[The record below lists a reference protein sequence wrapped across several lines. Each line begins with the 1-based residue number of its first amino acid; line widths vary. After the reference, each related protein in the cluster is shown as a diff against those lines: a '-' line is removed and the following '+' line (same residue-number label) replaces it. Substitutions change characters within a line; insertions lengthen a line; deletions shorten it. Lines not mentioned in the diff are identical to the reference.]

1 MLFFAAESERMS
13 RSKLITLLSFLVLT
27 LVLAYSGTAKEEDE
41 PEAAPAD
48 EAPAEETPAEE
59 TPAEETPAEETPAEE
74 APAEEAPA
82 EEAPA
87 EEAPAEEAPA
97 EEAPAEEPPA
107 PPPVVDTWVDGAG
120 VIVLDDYEQ
129 TVRRGKRGAASEM
142 DVVFSFRSTSD
153 RPIFQWRGDIAWS
166 GYYGVRLYVKPYHHG
181 VEMGPGQPLT
191 IEGTYPDTGSASSLY
206 TVLAPMKR
214 KDFEVT
220 LENVEVMYELPA
232 VVEEVIDL
240 PSPEE
245 VITAEALDRKFGRNG
260 DIIKCFVDA
269 INAGTQFPPALHVG
283 FTVHSDGHLSDGG
296 LVEEEYQ
303 GTTLD
308 QCLHEQVDLLSFE
321 PFAAEEPIRLKYPF
335 RFQ

>member
-1 MLFFAAESERMS
+1 MS
-13 RSKLITLLSFLVLT
+13 HGKLIPFLFTLALT
-27 LVLAYSGTAKEEDE
+27 LVLGAHVVAQEE
-41 PEAAPAD
+41 EADGGPAPVD
-48 EAPAEETPAEE
+48 
-59 TPAEETPAEETPAEE
+59 E

-87 EEAPAEEAPA
+87 EEAPAEETEAPAEETPTEETVAPA
-97 EEAPAEEPPA
+97 EEADDGPAPAEAPPAEEPPA
-107 PPPVVDTWVDGAG
+107 EEPPEAPPVEDTWEGGEG
-120 VIVLDDYEQ
+120 VIVLDGYEQ
-129 TVRRGKRGAASEM
+129 KVRRGRRGAPSEM
-142 DVVFSFRSTSD
+142 DVVFNFRSTSD
-153 RPIFQWRGDIAWS
+153 RPIFQWRGDIVWT
-166 GYYGVRLYVKPYHHG
+166 GYGVVKLYVKPYHHG

-214 KDFEVT
+214 ADYEVT
-220 LENVEVMYELPA
+220 LENVEVMYELPV

-240 PSPEE
+240 PAPEE
-245 VITAEALDRKFGRNG
+245 VITAELLDRKFGRNG

-283 FTVHSDGHLSDGG
+283 FTVHPDGHFSDGG

-308 QCLHEQVDLLSFE
+308 QCLHEQVGLLEVE
-321 PFAAEEPIRLKYPF
+321 PFASEEPIKLKYPF